1 MLDRHKPLRIGSWG
15 EAVDNW
21 QQAKRMSPPG
31 RLIDE
36 QLSEDVEPD
45 FEWLQQH
52 LASAQ
57 LLDDDDDDA
66 WADPTGGKL
75 TEALEACENGAADRL
90 SALLANLTV
99 ADLEMPG
106 PDGDTALHLAAL
118 YGHLD
123 CVKLILEKGCQADA
137 ANEEDGSTAMHN
149 AAAGGFLEMVQ
160 LLLEKSSAA
169 AVNALDE
176 DNETPLHTAAR
187 GGHGQIVKL
196 LLDRGADASIKNASG
211 HTPADEADDDDI
223 IQMLQP
229 AAADPAEQ

>member
-1 MLDRHKPLRIGSWG
+1 MLDRPKPLRVGSWG

-31 RLIDE
+31 RRVDE
-36 QLSEDVEPD
+36 QLADDAEPD

-57 LLDDDDDDA
+57 LLDDDDDDS
-66 WADPTGGKL
+66 WADPTGGRL

-90 SALLANLTV
+90 SSLLANLTV
-99 ADLEMPG
+99 ADLEMAG
-106 PDGDTALHLAAL
+106 PDGDTALNLAAL

-123 CVKLILEKGCQADA
+123 CVKLLLEKGCQLDA
-137 ANEEDGSTAMHN
+137 ANEEDGSTALHN

-160 LLLEKSSAA
+160 LLLEKSTAT

-187 GGHGQIVKL
+187 GGHVEVVKL
-196 LLDRGADASIKNASG
+196 LLERGADASIKNASG
-211 HTPADEADDDDI
+211 NTPAEEADEEEV
-223 IQMLQP
+223 IQLLRQGTAG
-229 AAADPAEQ
+229 AAAQ